1 MSKLEETKKI
11 KVVAL
16 YEYTPKQFEPDPNP
30 QNSILFKPQK
40 AKKETFKLDGIKSKK

>member
-1 MSKLEETKKI
+1 MSELREKKKM
-11 KVVAL
+11 KVIVL